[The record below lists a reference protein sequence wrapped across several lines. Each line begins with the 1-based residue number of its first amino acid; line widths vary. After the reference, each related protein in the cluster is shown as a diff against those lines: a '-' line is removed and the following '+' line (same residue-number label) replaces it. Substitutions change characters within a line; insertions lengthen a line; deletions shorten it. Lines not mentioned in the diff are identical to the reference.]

1 MHRIYQL
8 LAQHNNKSRGY
19 LISANA
25 LCRKSF
31 VGSVHHLENCVRCK
45 VNENCCEVADVTN
58 ICRISVL
65 FLAGSST
72 VVLSSTCDLFKGG
85 CIAKPGPL
93 PDCSKRRI
101 SGQKTIGKTPKINP
115 ICLGI
120 FRNRP
125 AILEDGGYPL
135 KSSNFE
141 GRAHRQSRHTRVA
154 ARRHLQNVVVGIYLR
169 PNPTRI
175 VASTL

>member
-1 MHRIYQL
+1 MQWIYQL

-93 PDCSKRRI
+93 PRLFEKAHLGTKDNRENSKNKPHMF
-101 SGQKTIGKTPKINP
+101 GYFQK
-115 ICLGI
+115 
-120 FRNRP
+120 
-125 AILEDGGYPL
+125 
-135 KSSNFE
+135 
-141 GRAHRQSRHTRVA
+141 
-154 ARRHLQNVVVGIYLR
+154 
-169 PNPTRI
+169 
-175 VASTL
+175 